1 MLNYYS
7 YIVVCNVV
15 IKVVFAVSCR
25 LIIQMPVF
33 IYISWGLACAYAL
46 LMVLYKMGWGKQP
59 SFWID
64 SSYMPTTKISVII
77 PARNEEVNIEAC
89 LNSVLAQDYPRYL
102 LQVIVVDDYSTDNTA
117 AIIKSFSIQGVQYVS
132 LAEHL
137 QQNENI
143 VAYKKLALAAGIAIS
158 NGDLVVTTDADCTAG
173 RDWLKNIAAIYE
185 QQRPVMVVAPV
196 NFTNDNSV
204 VQLFQSLDFMSM
216 QGITAATLQLKLGN
230 MCNGAN
236 LAFSKTAYEEVGGY
250 KDIDHIASG
259 DDYLLM
265 TKLAT
270 RYPDKISFLK
280 SADAIVD
287 TPPQPGWKAFLQQR
301 IRWASKSGKYGDHKL
316 TAVLM
321 LVYLFNLLFLP
332 LLIFVL
338 LHNEYLFHFAGI
350 LAVKIL
356 FEIMYL
362 RPVSSFFNKR
372 RQLWVFPFLQ
382 PMHIAYII
390 TAGLMGFAG
399 VYQWKGRS
407 VR

>member
-1 MLNYYS
+1 MLNSCS
-7 YIVVCNVV
+7 YIVVSNVV
-15 IKVVFAVSCR
+15 IKIVFGVSCP

-33 IYISWGLACAYAL
+33 IYISWGVACAYAL
-46 LMVLYKMGWGKQP
+46 LMVLYKIGWGKQP
-59 SFWID
+59 FFFMED
-64 SSYMPTTKISVII
+64 SYTPATKISVII
-77 PARNEEVNIEAC
+77 PARNEEENIESC
-89 LNSVLAQDYPRYL
+89 LNSILAQNYPHHL
-102 LQVIVVDDYSTDNTA
+102 LQVIVVDDHSTDNTA

-143 VAYKKLALAAGIAIS
+143 VAYKKLALATGIAAS

-173 RDWLKNIAAIYE
+173 KDWLKNIAAIYE
-185 QQRPVMVVAPV
+185 RQQPVMVVAPV
-196 NFTNDNSV
+196 SFTNDNSI

-236 LAFSKTAYEEVGGY
+236 LAFSKTAYEAVGRY
-250 KDIDHIASG
+250 KGIDHIASG

-265 TKLAT
+265 TKLAA
-270 RYPDKISFLK
+270 RYPGRITYLK
-280 SADAIVD
+280 SVDAIVD
-287 TPPQPGWKAFLQQR
+287 TPPQPDWKGFLQQR

-316 TAVLM
+316 TVVLM
-321 LVYLFNLLFLP
+321 LVYLFNFLFFP

-338 LHNEYLFHFAGI
+338 FNTSYVLHFVGI

-356 FEIMYL
+356 FEIIYL
-362 RPVSSFFNKR
+362 RPVSSFFNKK

-382 PMHIAYII
+382 PLHIAYII